1 MRSPRHRSGNQETS
15 LHGGWKRRAGSE
27 VLTWSNYT
35 ASTLASGNGRKHRLH
50 RNDCDRAR
58 VELFTFQPHRKSEF
72 SRRLCT
78 KVLASQRGR
87 CEVSPRRVLYMADY
101 RVNRGESQEDQ
112 FTAAIENTTSKVPS
126 SAFLALAL
134 ASMAVSAT
142 YQALSRKHES
152 LFIGQWAAPFLLL
165 GIYNKMVKQ
174 HGSDGRNSERNQ
186 GTQSNSEEFSSYR
199 SPERSFSQT
208 AGI

>member
-1 MRSPRHRSGNQETS
+1 MT
-15 LHGGWKRRAGSE
+15 
-27 VLTWSNYT
+27 
-35 ASTLASGNGRKHRLH
+35 
-50 RNDCDRAR
+50 
-58 VELFTFQPHRKSEF
+58 
-72 SRRLCT
+72 
-78 KVLASQRGR
+78 
-87 CEVSPRRVLYMADY
+87 DY

-174 HGSDGRNSERNQ
+174 HGSDGRKQNESNRGSE
-186 GTQSNSEEFSSYR
+186 GFAGYR
-199 SPERSFSQT
+199 SPEHSFSQS